1 MQEEKEN
8 YKNTSLVPIGS
19 KGLERLRNSNAITEK
34 ILMESTLSFF
44 QQFRGELYKTIE
56 INQETY
62 YNLLLKQ
69 NNQVYFINNYGNII
83 KIDIQNGSF
92 LEIKTLYNSLNN
104 KKEVTKDIFYIPNQI
119 YSFYKGGAEIYISN
133 GYEEV
138 FIYRIDDNS
147 LIIKKLNQN
156 IGNTE
161 LFDFYSFFP
170 IENLLFSYCNKFHR
184 ITHYSQEYSMDVRFI
199 KLFNKDSFELLKHFK
214 AIDDF
219 FYFNLSYSQG
229 YVFAINENGLDEYK
243 GKILK
248 QSINDYS
255 YSFINAFENSWVQ
268 DYKILIDNTIICYS
282 NYVFGKNDSLLKIID
297 SSNNKV
303 IFEIEFK
310 EIIRSFSLSENKSVL
325 ALLFNNGEVLL
336 FSIKNH
342 QLEQFRQFHYNELVD
357 TDYEVHPIH
366 IHPPAIFELL
376 KNELIIGNRK
386 QINIYS

>member
-8 YKNTSLVPIGS
+8 NKNTSLVPIGS
-19 KGLERLRNSNAITEK
+19 KGLVRLRNSIAITEK
-34 ILMESTLSFF
+34 ILKESTLSFF
-44 QQFRGELYKTIE
+44 QQFNGELYKTIE

-69 NNQVYFINNYGNII
+69 NDEVYFINKYGNII

-92 LEIKTLYNSLNN
+92 LEIKTLYNSLKN
-104 KKEVTKDIFYIPNQI
+104 KKEVTEDIFYNPNQI
-119 YSFYKGGAEIYISN
+119 CSYFKGGDEIYISN

-147 LIIKKLNQN
+147 LNIKKLNQN

-161 LFDFYSFFP
+161 IFAFYSFFP
-170 IENLLFSYCNKFHR
+170 IGNLIFSYCNEFHFEE
-184 ITHYSQEYSMDVRFI
+184 YSQEYSMDVRFI

-229 YVFAINENGLDEYK
+229 YVFAINENGLEEYK

-248 QSINDYS
+248 QSIIDYS
-255 YSFINAFENSWVQ
+255 HSFINAFENSWVE

-282 NYVFGKNDSLLKIID
+282 NYVFGENDSLLKIID

-303 IFEIEFK
+303 LFEIEFK

-357 TDYEVHPIH
+357 TDYEVYPIH
-366 IHPPAIFELL
+366 IHPPPIFEILT
-376 KNELIIGNRK
+376 NELIIGNRK